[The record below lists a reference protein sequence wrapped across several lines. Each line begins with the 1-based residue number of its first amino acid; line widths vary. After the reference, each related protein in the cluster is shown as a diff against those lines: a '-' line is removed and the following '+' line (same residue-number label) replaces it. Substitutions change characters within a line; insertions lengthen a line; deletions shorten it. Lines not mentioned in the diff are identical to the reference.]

1 MDSWANECD
10 KVFFVAKFNE
20 QHPNK
25 SVEIFD
31 PLPVLEPAGLFN
43 DTYKTL
49 TTKMF
54 VLFRDLYLRYNDY
67 DWYLKADT
75 DTFIFVDNLRN
86 FLGGENPTA
95 PVTYGYDFKVIVDK
109 GYHSGGG
116 GYVLSNEAL
125 KRIGSRLEANLT
137 SCVNTGTEDVD
148 VAKCLRL
155 VDVFPKKSIDEL
167 GRERFHPLS
176 AHDHLS
182 GRKYYQWMYKYA
194 ANLLQHVIRLYYF

>member
-1 MDSWANECD
+1 
-10 KVFFVAKFNE
+10 
-20 QHPNK
+20 
-25 SVEIFD
+25 
-31 PLPVLEPAGLFN
+31 
-43 DTYKTL
+43 
-49 TTKMF
+49 MF
-54 VLFRDLYLRYNDY
+54 LLIKDLHLRYNDY

-86 FLGGENPTA
+86 FLSGENSTA

-125 KRIGSRLEANLT
+125 NRLGSRLTTNLT

-148 VAKCLRL
+148 VAKCLRIL
-155 VDVFPKKSIDEL
+155 RVFPKKSIDEL

-176 AHDHLS
+176 VNDHLT
-182 GRKYYQWMYKYA
+182 GYYPEWYAYKSV
-194 ANLLQHVIRLYYF
+194 ANYCIMQYNVLIFLGCMVTRQIHLKK